1 MLPSTGYEKILP
13 KLGALTLVGVRIV
26 SCRFWP
32 SRLLL
37 YCQVSTLMIAAGGCT
52 AKAKT
57 PTPITPRNSKNARRF
72 IVRTPLT
79 NFLISAN
86 RCAEIVFPIPL
97 SISLI
102 CGACYGHALWTTAAC
117 IEQAHIGVQCAL
129 QLRSERHADGAG
141 GVSSQAL
148 RTVVGF

>member
-13 KLGALTLVGVRIV
+13 KLVALTLVGVRIV

-37 YCQVSTLMIAAGGCT
+37 YCQVSTLIMAAGGCT

-72 IVRTPLT
+72 IIKDPSNEFFECCSPLRRII
-79 NFLISAN
+79 F
-86 RCAEIVFPIPL
+86 RIPL
-97 SISLI
+97 SVWLIS
-102 CGACYGHALWTTAAC
+102 GARYGHILRTAAAR
-117 IEQAHIGVQCAL
+117 IEQGDIRVQRAL
-129 QLRSERHADGAG
+129 QLRREHHADGAG
-141 GVSSQAL
+141 GVSSQS
-148 RTVVGF
+148 